1 MRLDKYLKVSRIIKR
16 RSVASEVCGNGRVKL
31 NGKVA
36 RASAEVKVGDILE
49 IGFGSGVSR
58 VRIVKVQ
65 ETVRKD
71 DAAEL
76 YEVMDGENLRQ
87 PAASPAAAPE
97 PAQAERRDEW
107 NNHIKG

>member
-1 MRLDKYLKVSRIIKR
+1 MRLDKFLKVSRIIKR

-36 RASAEVKVGDILE
+36 RASAEVKAGDILE
-49 IGFGSGVSR
+49 ISFGSGVSR
-58 VRIVKVQ
+58 VRITKVQ

-87 PAASPAAAPE
+87 AAGPKAAQTAAA
-97 PAQAERRDEW
+97 QADRTD
-107 NNHIKG
+107 K